1 MGRSFLILAFLHVQS
16 GYSQSF
22 DFLPKSHSGETI
34 THTYYSLSYVEEH
47 EQSQWVAYELIAENA
62 KGGTKRTNSFRKDPS
77 VSTASASADDYKNS
91 GYDRGHLAPAGD
103 MAFSELAMRESFYMS
118 NMSPQDP
125 SFNRG
130 IWKKLEEQVRTWAGE
145 NKSIY
150 VVTGPVLTDTLKK
163 TGPGKITVPGYFYK
177 IILDNTEPEIKVIA
191 FILPNKKGEK
201 QLSEYVVAVDSIEN
215 LTKIDFFPALADSL
229 ENALEKSVSLAGW
242 NFTDLKN
249 DSTGSEIQ
257 KSPVTQCVGTTD
269 SGDRC
274 KRKTTNAGGRCSKH
288 Q

>member
-1 MGRSFLILAFLHVQS
+1 MGRCFFILALFPLQYGHA
-16 GYSQSF
+16 QSF
-22 DFLPKSHSGETI
+22 DYLPKSNSGETI
-34 THTYYSLSYVEEH
+34 THTYYTLSYIEEH

-77 VSTASASADDYKNS
+77 VSSGSASADDYKNS

-130 IWKKLEEQVRTWAGE
+130 VWKKLEEQVRTWAVE
-145 NKSIY
+145 NENIY
-150 VVTGPVLTDTLKK
+150 VVTGPVFTDSLQTI
-163 TGPGKITVPGYFYK
+163 GPGKITVPEFFYK
-177 IILDNTEPEIKVIA
+177 IVFDNTSPEIKIIA

-201 QLSEYVVAVDSIEN
+201 LLNEYVVAVDSIEI

-229 ENALEKSVSLAGW
+229 ENALEKSASLAGW
-242 NFTDLKN
+242 NFTDLKK
-249 DSTGSEIQ
+249 DSSGSEIQ
-257 KSPVTQCVGTTD
+257 KAPVTQCVGTTD
-269 SGDRC
+269 SGERC